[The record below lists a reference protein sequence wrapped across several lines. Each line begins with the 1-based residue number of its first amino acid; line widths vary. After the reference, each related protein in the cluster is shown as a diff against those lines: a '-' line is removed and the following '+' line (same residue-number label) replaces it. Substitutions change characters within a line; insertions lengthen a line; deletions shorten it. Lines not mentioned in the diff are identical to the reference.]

1 MKTLKAPRS
10 KNRKQDMASRELWM
24 TAVPLPPVNI
34 PLKGCSVS
42 LKFFAKQTAIC
53 VHFCSILCDSLWTFN
68 KVFHHSVIILTC
80 LLKGPKQP
88 FEFLNLKNSGN
99 VSAVKPLHLNVR
111 SHWTQQGS
119 NAQSQKKPCTY
130 AHSPQSENTIA
141 LTFGKFYI
149 FKLVHFSCAPW
160 YFREKKNIRLEQHFG
175 KHWQNFHIW
184 GELFFT
190 VMLQMSLSLFSVSSH
205 IPYLSSF
212 DTTAGSDDGRVAS
225 APLCCIF
232 FYCGAAPI

>member
-1 MKTLKAPRS
+1 MS
-10 KNRKQDMASRELWM
+10 DSC
-24 TAVPLPPVNI
+24 VPLPPVNI

-53 VHFCSILCDSLWTFN
+53 VHFCSILRDSLWTFN

-119 NAQSQKKPCTY
+119 NAHSQKKPFT
-130 AHSPQSENTIA
+130 SENTVA

-149 FKLVHFSCAPW
+149 FKLIFLAPHDI
-160 YFREKKNIRLEQHFG
+160 FEKKNIHVWNNILTNTDR
-175 KHWQNFHIW
+175 I
-184 GELFFT
+184 FT
-190 VMLQMSLSLFSVSSH
+190 FDVNYSLQ
-205 IPYLSSF
+205 
-212 DTTAGSDDGRVAS
+212 
-225 APLCCIF
+225 
-232 FYCGAAPI
+232 